1 VKSARWWLLAVVVVL
16 AAGYAA
22 RHQIR
27 AALTPVRIALMGS
40 ATVADRVAEHGL
52 AARSRLAP
60 YFEAAGVPHPPG
72 RLVLAGFKQEKV
84 LELYASDASGGLRF
98 IRSYP
103 VLAASGQ
110 LGPKL
115 AEGDR
120 QVPEGLYRIESLN
133 PNSRFHLSLRIDYPN
148 QFDRA
153 RAEEEGRRELGGDI
167 MIHGAAVSVGC
178 LAIGDRGIEEL
189 FVLVADVG
197 RENASVV
204 LSPVDLRR
212 SPLPPGLVPS
222 RPWVAGLYEEV
233 RAALSALP
241 VPPG

>member
-1 VKSARWWLLAVVVVL
+1 MVVAL

-22 RHQIR
+22 RDEIR
-27 AALTPVRIALMGS
+27 AALTPARIALMGP
-40 ATVADRVAEHGL
+40 ATVEDRVAEHGI

-60 YFEAAGVPHPPG
+60 YFESAGVPYPPE

-84 LELYASDASGGLRF
+84 LELYASDGSGGLRF

-103 VLAASGQ
+103 VLAESGQ

-133 PNSRFHLSLRIDYPN
+133 PNSRFHLSLRMDYPN

-167 MIHGAAVSVGC
+167 MIHGAAASVGC
-178 LAIGDRGIEEL
+178 LAIGNPGIEEL
-189 FVLVADVG
+189 FVLVPDVG
-197 RENASVV
+197 RQNVSVV

-212 SPLPPGLVPS
+212 SSLPSGLVPS

-241 VPPG
+241 LPRG

>member
-1 VKSARWWLLAVVVVL
+1 
-16 AAGYAA
+16 
-22 RHQIR
+22 
-27 AALTPVRIALMGS
+27 MGP
-40 ATVADRVAEHGL
+40 ATVEDRVAEHGV

-60 YFEAAGVPHPPG
+60 YFEAAGVPYPPA

-84 LELYASDASGGLRF
+84 LELYASDASGSLRF
-98 IRSYP
+98 IRSYL

-133 PNSRFHLSLRIDYPN
+133 PNSRFHLSLRVNYPN
-148 QFDRA
+148 AFDLA
-153 RAEEEGRRELGGDI
+153 RAEEEGRRGLGGDI
-167 MIHGAAVSVGC
+167 MIHGADVSVGC
-178 LAIGDRGIEEL
+178 LAIGDPAIEEL
-189 FVLVADVG
+189 FVLVAEVG
-197 RENASVV
+197 RDNVSVV

-212 SPLPPGLVPS
+212 SSLPSGLVPP

-233 RAALSALP
+233 RAALAALP
-241 VPPG
+241 LPQG